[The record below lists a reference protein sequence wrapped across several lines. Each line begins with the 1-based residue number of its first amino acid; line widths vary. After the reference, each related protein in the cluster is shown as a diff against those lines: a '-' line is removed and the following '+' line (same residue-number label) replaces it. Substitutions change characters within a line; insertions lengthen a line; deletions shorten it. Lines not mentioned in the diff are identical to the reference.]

1 MAFDDGGAGGGG
13 GVGEDANIKFTA
25 LCGLALLDWQGIG
38 RIGMVNIVN

>member
-1 MAFDDGGAGGGG
+1 MALDDADGGGG
-13 GVGEDANIKFTA
+13 GGGRANIKFTA